1 MLKERLFQFAT
12 IVKCTDEK
20 NYFAFSNYHFFAV
33 SMIFDSFGAKFNRME
48 IENVKP
54 PVVLADSEHIF
65 VQSND
70 FIRAKYKDNMT
81 FWEFMIFGK
90 MCTMI
95 APEDEDFKEYTIYI
109 KDLIGLLGITDGGGV
124 YKYVLEAASR
134 LLDKRVIVSYK
145 DDTGRRMVLE
155 TNLVAG
161 FSKPEKLIKNE
172 PVFINITFHPQLKP
186 FLLQLQRDFTKV
198 DLRNYKFLRTGTS
211 IRLYHLLKQYF
222 GRRQYNVE
230 VPLEELK
237 EMLGVANKY
246 DLYGHFKAAV
256 LEEAQKRLVET
267 TDISFAYQE
276 VKVGKKVAA
285 IVFHIKENAAGHSTV
300 ADLPKMEAIKLP
312 QTSTSFSKKLPYS
325 SANIASNTPIAVTNT
340 PSTASDI
347 ETLARHTWQVS
358 SKMWQSLVEKYDE
371 TALRQAVGVTQKA
384 IEAGKVKD
392 AAGFFVQAVRNGY
405 VDTEG
410 GKAAKQKQQKATIEE
425 QKAAEVNQRSAVEA
439 KRKADYEKEK
449 QMIFK
454 MLEEDIEL
462 VDAVAKRLHG
472 GILQSS
478 YDDSKSF
485 DDNLQN
491 PLLLAAVMN
500 IVKEIKGKV

>member
-1 MLKERLFQFAT
+1 M
-12 IVKCTDEK
+12 IVG
-20 NYFAFSNYHFFAV
+20 N
-33 SMIFDSFGAKFNRME
+33 FGAKFNRMAT
-48 IENVKP
+48 ENVKP

-70 FIRAKYKDNMT
+70 FIRAKYKDNMS

-95 APEDEDFKEYTIYI
+95 SPEDEDFKDYTIFI

-211 IRLYHLLKQYF
+211 IRLYHLLKQYY
-222 GRRQYNVE
+222 GRRQHNVE
-230 VPLEELK
+230 VPLDELK

-256 LEEAQKRLVET
+256 LEEARKRLVET
-267 TDISFAYQE
+267 TDISFVYQE
-276 VKVGKKVAA
+276 VKIGRKVAA
-285 IVFHIKENAAGHSTV
+285 IVFHIRENAAGHPTV
-300 ADLPKMEAIKLP
+300 NDLPRMEPIKLP
-312 QTSTSFSKKLPYS
+312 HNSTSFSKPLPLNGVNTINLGTNS
-325 SANIASNTPIAVTNT
+325 VNSPTNLSKNSAENT
-340 PSTASDI
+340 PSVAPDI
-347 ETLARHTWQVS
+347 ELLARQTWQVS
-358 SKMWQSLVEKYDE
+358 AKMWKDLVGKYDE
-371 TALRQAVGVTQKA
+371 NALRQAISVTQKA
-384 IEAGKVKD
+384 LEGGKVKD

-405 VDTEG
+405 MDAEDSKV
-410 GKAAKQKQQKATIEE
+410 AKQKQQKATIAK
-425 QKAAEVNQRSAVEA
+425 QKTDEVNQRSLIDA
-439 KRKADYEKEK
+439 KRKADFEKEK
-449 QMIFK
+449 QAIFQ
-454 MLEEDIEL
+454 MLDDDIEL

-478 YDDSKSF
+478 YDDTKSF

-500 IVKEIKGKV
+500 IVKEIKGKKG

>member
-1 MLKERLFQFAT
+1 
-12 IVKCTDEK
+12 
-20 NYFAFSNYHFFAV
+20 
-33 SMIFDSFGAKFNRME
+33 MIFDSFDAKFKRME
-48 IENVKP
+48 NENVKS

-70 FIRAKYKDNMT
+70 FIRAKYKENMS

-95 APEDEDFKEYTIYI
+95 APEDEDFKEYTIFI

-230 VPLEELK
+230 VPLDELK

-256 LEEAQKRLVET
+256 LEEAQKRLIET

-285 IVFHIKENAAGHSTV
+285 IIFHIKENAAGYSTV
-300 ADLPKMEAIKLP
+300 EDLQKMTPIKLP
-312 QTSTSFSKKLPYS
+312 QSSASFSKKLPYTPE
-325 SANIASNTPIAVTNT
+325 NTPNATTKVVKTATT
-340 PSTASDI
+340 PADKPKVAADI
-347 ETLARHTWQVS
+347 EELAVQTWHVS
-358 SKMWQSLVEKYDE
+358 AKMWKSLITSYDE
-371 TALRQAVGVTQKA
+371 PALRQAVAVTQKA

-410 GKAAKQKQQKATIEE
+410 GKVAKQKQQKATIEE
-425 QKAAEVNQRSAVEA
+425 QKNLESHQRSLVDA
-439 KRKADYEKEK
+439 KRKADFENEKK
-449 QMIFK
+449 AIFQ

>member
-1 MLKERLFQFAT
+1 M
-12 IVKCTDEK
+12 
-20 NYFAFSNYHFFAV
+20 
-33 SMIFDSFGAKFNRME
+33 SMIFDSFGAKFKRME
-48 IENVKP
+48 IDNIKP

-70 FIRAKYKDNMT
+70 FIRAKYKDNMS

-211 IRLYHLLKQYF
+211 IRLYHLLKQYY
-222 GRRQYNVE
+222 GRRQHNVE
-230 VPLEELK
+230 VPLDELK

-246 DLYGHFKAAV
+246 ELYGHFKAAV

-285 IVFHIKENAAGHSTV
+285 IVFHIKENTAGHSTV
-300 ADLPKMEAIKLP
+300 EDLPRMSPIKLP
-312 QTSTSFSKKLPYS
+312 QTSTSFSKPLP
-325 SANIASNTPIAVTNT
+325 ITPSNTIKITPNAPNSTNNAPIV
-340 PSTASDI
+340 ASDI
-347 ETLARHTWQVS
+347 EVLARQTWQVS
-358 SKMWQSLVEKYDE
+358 AKMWQSLIEKYDE
-371 TALRQAVGVTQKA
+371 AALRQAVAVTQKA

-410 GKAAKQKQQKATIEE
+410 GKIAKQKQQKVAIEQ
-425 QKAAEVNQRSAVEA
+425 QKTEEINQRGLIDA
-439 KRKADYEKEK
+439 KRKADFEKEK
-449 QMIFK
+449 KAIFK

>member
-1 MLKERLFQFAT
+1 M
-12 IVKCTDEK
+12 
-20 NYFAFSNYHFFAV
+20 
-33 SMIFDSFGAKFNRME
+33 SMIVNSFGAKFKRMG

-95 APEDEDFKEYTIYI
+95 SPEDEDFKEYTIFI

-211 IRLYHLLKQYF
+211 IRLYHLLKQYY
-222 GRRQYNVE
+222 GRRQHNVE
-230 VPLEELK
+230 VPLDELK

-256 LEEAQKRLVET
+256 LEEARKRLVET
-267 TDISFAYQE
+267 TDINFAYQE
-276 VKVGKKVAA
+276 VKVGRKVAA
-285 IVFHIKENAAGHSTV
+285 IVFHIKENVAGHSTV
-300 ADLPKMEAIKLP
+300 EELPRMSPIKLP
-312 QTSTSFSKKLPYS
+312 QTSTSFSKPLPIS
-325 SANIASNTPIAVTNT
+325 VINTINLATNVPNLPVNTPIVAN
-340 PSTASDI
+340 DI
-347 ETLARHTWQVS
+347 EVLARQTWQVS
-358 SKMWQSLVEKYDE
+358 AKMWQSLVEKYDE
-371 TALRQAVGVTQKA
+371 NALRQAVFVTQKA
-384 IEAGKVKD
+384 VEAGKVKD

-405 VDTEG
+405 MDAEDS
-410 GKAAKQKQQKATIEE
+410 KIAKQKQQKATVAK
-425 QKAAEVNQRSAVEA
+425 QKVDETNQRSLIDA
-439 KRKADYEKEK
+439 KRKADFEKEK
-449 QMIFK
+449 QAIFQ
-454 MLEEDIEL
+454 MLEDDIEL

-478 YDDSKSF
+478 YDDTKSF

-500 IVKEIKGKV
+500 IVKEIRSKKG

>member
-1 MLKERLFQFAT
+1 M
-12 IVKCTDEK
+12 
-20 NYFAFSNYHFFAV
+20 
-33 SMIFDSFGAKFNRME
+33 SMIVGSFGAKFKRME

-54 PVVLADSEHIF
+54 PVVLGDSEHIF

-95 APEDEDFKEYTIYI
+95 SPEDEDFKEYTIFI

-211 IRLYHLLKQYF
+211 IRLYHLLKQYY
-222 GRRQYNVE
+222 GRRQHNVE
-230 VPLEELK
+230 VPLDELK

-276 VKVGKKVAA
+276 VKVGRKVAA

-300 ADLPKMEAIKLP
+300 NDLPRMEAIKLP
-312 QTSTSFSKKLPYS
+312 QTSTSFSKPLP
-325 SANIASNTPIAVTNT
+325 ASVINTINLATNATNT
-340 PSTASDI
+340 PLNPPVNAPIVANDI
-347 ETLARHTWQVS
+347 EVLARQTWQVS
-358 SKMWQSLVEKYDE
+358 AKMWQSLVEKYDE
-371 TALRQAVGVTQKA
+371 NALRQGVSVTQKA

-405 VDTEG
+405 MDAEDS
-410 GKAAKQKQQKATIEE
+410 KMAKQKQQKATVAK
-425 QKAAEVNQRSAVEA
+425 QKVDETNQRSLIDA
-439 KRKADYEKEK
+439 KRKADFEKEK
-449 QMIFK
+449 QAIFQ
-454 MLEEDIEL
+454 MLEDDIEL

-478 YDDSKSF
+478 YDDTKSF

-500 IVKEIKGKV
+500 IVKEIKGKKG

>member
-1 MLKERLFQFAT
+1 MSL
-12 IVKCTDEK
+12 IV
-20 NYFAFSNYHFFAV
+20 
-33 SMIFDSFGAKFNRME
+33 DSFESKFNRME
-48 IENVKP
+48 IDGIKP
-54 PVVLADSEHIF
+54 PVVLADSAHIF

-70 FIRAKYKDNMT
+70 FIRAKYKDNMS

-95 APEDEDFKEYTIYI
+95 APEDQDFKEYTIYI

-124 YKYVLEAASR
+124 YKYVLDAASR
-134 LLDKRVIVSYK
+134 LLDKRIIVSYK

-161 FSKPEKLIKNE
+161 FSKPEKLVKNE

-211 IRLYHLLKQYF
+211 IRLYHLLKQYY
-222 GRRQYNVE
+222 GRRQHNVE
-230 VPLEELK
+230 VPLDELK
-237 EMLGVANKY
+237 EMLGVSNKY
-246 DLYGHFKAAV
+246 ELYGHFKAAV
-256 LEEAQKRLVET
+256 LEEAQKRLIET
-267 TDISFAYQE
+267 TDISFVYQE

-285 IVFHIKENAAGHSTV
+285 IIFHIKENVAGHTLV
-300 ADLPKMEAIKLP
+300 DELPRMLPIKVS
-312 QTSTSFSKKLPYS
+312 QSSTSFSKTLPVIV
-325 SANIASNTPIAVTNT
+325 ANAPVIAN
-340 PSTASDI
+340 DI
-347 ETLARHTWQVS
+347 ENLARNTWQVS
-358 SKMWQSLVEKYDE
+358 AKMWQSLIEKYDE
-371 TALRQAVGVTQKA
+371 AALRQAVAVTQKA
-384 IEAGKVKD
+384 LEGGKVKD

-405 VDTEG
+405 LDTEG
-410 GKAAKQKQQKATIEE
+410 GKVAKQKQIKATIEQ
-425 QKAAEVNQRSAVEA
+425 QKVAEVNQQSLINA
-439 KRKADYEKEK
+439 KRKADFEKEK
-449 QMIFK
+449 VAIFQM
-454 MLEEDIEL
+454 LDEDIEL

-500 IVKEIKGKV
+500 IVKDIKKKV

>member
-1 MLKERLFQFAT
+1 M
-12 IVKCTDEK
+12 
-20 NYFAFSNYHFFAV
+20 
-33 SMIFDSFGAKFNRME
+33 SMIFDSFGAKFKRME
-48 IENVKP
+48 TDNVKP
-54 PVVLADSEHIF
+54 PVVLGDSEHIF

-70 FIRAKYKDNMT
+70 FIRAKYKDNMS

-95 APEDEDFKEYTIYI
+95 SPEDEDFKEYTIFI

-211 IRLYHLLKQYF
+211 IRLYHLLKQYY
-222 GRRQYNVE
+222 GRRQHHVE

-246 DLYGHFKAAV
+246 ELYGHFKAAV
-256 LEEAQKRLVET
+256 LEEARKRLVET
-267 TDISFAYQE
+267 TDISFVYQE

-300 ADLPKMEAIKLP
+300 PDMPKMEAIKLP

-325 SANIASNTPIAVTNT
+325 AANVASTTSNEAVSAAANSNANAPTVA
-340 PSTASDI
+340 ADI
-347 ETLARHTWQVS
+347 ETLARQTWAVS
-358 SKMWQSLVEKYDE
+358 KKMWQSLVEKYDE
-371 TALRQAVGVTQKA
+371 AALRQAMTVTQKA
-384 IEAGKVKD
+384 IEGGKVKD

-405 VDTEG
+405 MDAEEG
-410 GKAAKQKQQKATIEE
+410 KVAKQKQQKATIAE
-425 QKAAEVNQRSAVEA
+425 QKTAETNQRNAVDA
-439 KRKADYEKEK
+439 KRKADFEKEK
-449 QMIFK
+449 QLIFK

-478 YDDSKSF
+478 YDDTKSF

>member
-1 MLKERLFQFAT
+1 
-12 IVKCTDEK
+12 
-20 NYFAFSNYHFFAV
+20 
-33 SMIFDSFGAKFNRME
+33 
-48 IENVKP
+48 
-54 PVVLADSEHIF
+54 LADSEHIF

-70 FIRAKYKDNMT
+70 FIRAKYKENMS

-95 APEDEDFKEYTIYI
+95 APEDEDFKEYTIFI

-230 VPLEELK
+230 VPLDELK

-256 LEEAQKRLVET
+256 LEEAQKRLIET

-285 IVFHIKENAAGHSTV
+285 IVFHIKENAAGYSTV
-300 ADLPKMEAIKLP
+300 EDLQKMTPIKLP
-312 QTSTSFSKKLPYS
+312 QTSASFSKKLPY
-325 SANIASNTPIAVTNT
+325 TPTNT
-340 PSTASDI
+340 PNATTKVVKTATSPADKPKVAADI
-347 ETLARHTWQVS
+347 EELAVQTWHVS
-358 SKMWQSLVEKYDE
+358 AKMWKSLITSYDE
-371 TALRQAVGVTQKA
+371 PALRQAVAVTQKA

-425 QKAAEVNQRSAVEA
+425 QKTVESHQRSLVDA
-439 KRKADYEKEK
+439 KRKADFEKEK
-449 QMIFK
+449 KAIFQ

>member
-1 MLKERLFQFAT
+1 
-12 IVKCTDEK
+12 
-20 NYFAFSNYHFFAV
+20 
-33 SMIFDSFGAKFNRME
+33 MIFDSFDAKFKRME
-48 IENVKP
+48 NENVKS

-70 FIRAKYKDNMT
+70 FIRAKYKENMS

-95 APEDEDFKEYTIYI
+95 APEDEDFKEYTIFV

-172 PVFINITFHPQLKP
+172 PVFINITFHPHLKP

-230 VPLEELK
+230 VPLDELK

-256 LEEAQKRLVET
+256 LEEAQKRLIET
-267 TDISFAYQE
+267 TDISFVYQE

-285 IVFHIKENAAGHSTV
+285 IVFHIKENAAGYSTV
-300 ADLPKMEAIKLP
+300 EDLPKMSPIKLP
-312 QTSTSFSKKLPYS
+312 QTSASFSKKLPYS
-325 SANIASNTPIAVTNT
+325 PTSAPNAGTNKTIVKTTKTETAADAPNIAA
-340 PSTASDI
+340 DI
-347 ETLARHTWQVS
+347 ETLAVKTWQVS
-358 SKMWQSLVEKYDE
+358 AKMWKALATSYDE
-371 TALRQAVGVTQKA
+371 PALRQAVAVTQKA
-384 IEAGKVKD
+384 LEAGKVKD

-410 GKAAKQKQQKATIEE
+410 GKASKQKQQKATIEE
-425 QKAAEVNQRSAVEA
+425 QKTVEVNQRNVVDA
-439 KRKADYEKEK
+439 KRKADFEKEK
-449 QMIFK
+449 KAIFQ

>member
-1 MLKERLFQFAT
+1 
-12 IVKCTDEK
+12 
-20 NYFAFSNYHFFAV
+20 
-33 SMIFDSFGAKFNRME
+33 ME
-48 IENVKP
+48 VENTKP
-54 PVVLADSEHIF
+54 PVVLSDSEHIF

-70 FIRAKYKDNMT
+70 FIRAKYKDNMS

-285 IVFHIKENAAGHSTV
+285 IIFHIKENAAGHSTV
-300 ADLPKMEAIKLP
+300 EEIPRMNPIKLP
-312 QTSTSFSKKLPYS
+312 QTTTSFSKALPT
-325 SANIASNTPIAVTNT
+325 NPTNT
-340 PSTASDI
+340 ANSAQKPAIITQVVAQDI
-347 ETLARHTWQVS
+347 ETLALQTWHVS
-358 SKMWQSLVEKYDE
+358 AKMWQSLVAQYDE
-371 TALRQAVGVTQKA
+371 SALRQAVSVTQKA

-410 GKAAKQKQQKATIEE
+410 GKVAKQKQQKATIEE
-425 QKAAEVNQRSAVEA
+425 QKTAEVNQRTAVDA
-439 KRKADYEKEK
+439 KRKEDFEKEK
-449 QMIFK
+449 QKIFK
-454 MLEEDIEL
+454 MLENDIEL

-478 YDDSKSF
+478 YDDTKSF

-500 IVKEIKGKV
+500 IVKELKGKV

>member
-1 MLKERLFQFAT
+1 
-12 IVKCTDEK
+12 
-20 NYFAFSNYHFFAV
+20 
-33 SMIFDSFGAKFNRME
+33 MIFDIFDAKFKRME
-48 IENVKP
+48 NENVKP

-70 FIRAKYKDNMT
+70 FIRAKYKENMS

-95 APEDEDFKEYTIYI
+95 APEDEDFKEYTIFV

-161 FSKPEKLIKNE
+161 FSKPEKLVKNE
-172 PVFINITFHPQLKP
+172 PVFINITFHPHLKP

-222 GRRQYNVE
+222 GRRQYHVE
-230 VPLEELK
+230 VPLDELK
-237 EMLGVANKY
+237 EMLGVSNKY

-256 LEEAQKRLVET
+256 LEEAQKRLIET
-267 TDISFAYQE
+267 TDISFVYQE
-276 VKVGKKVAA
+276 VKVGKKVVA
-285 IVFHIKENAAGHSTV
+285 IVFHIKENAAGHTPVEDIQRMS
-300 ADLPKMEAIKLP
+300 PIKLP
-312 QTSTSFSKKLPYS
+312 QTSASFSKKLPT
-325 SANIASNTPIAVTNT
+325 TPTNT
-340 PSTASDI
+340 SNAAAKDAPTKAVKTVVTSTAAPKVAEDI
-347 ETLARHTWQVS
+347 ETLAVKTWQVS
-358 SKMWQSLVEKYDE
+358 AKMWKSLVTSYDE
-371 TALRQAVGVTQKA
+371 PALRQAVAVTQKA
-384 IEAGKVKD
+384 LEAGKVKD

-425 QKAAEVNQRSAVEA
+425 QKTAEVNQRNLVDA
-439 KRKADYEKEK
+439 KRKADFEKDK
-449 QMIFK
+449 KAIFQ

-462 VDAVAKRLHG
+462 VDAVAKRLNG

>member
-1 MLKERLFQFAT
+1 
-12 IVKCTDEK
+12 
-20 NYFAFSNYHFFAV
+20 
-33 SMIFDSFGAKFNRME
+33 MIFDIFDAKFKRME
-48 IENVKP
+48 NENVKP

-95 APEDEDFKEYTIYI
+95 ASDDEDFKEYTIYI

-161 FSKPEKLIKNE
+161 FSKPEKLVKNE

-230 VPLEELK
+230 VPLDELK

-246 DLYGHFKAAV
+246 ELYGHFKAAV

-300 ADLPKMEAIKLP
+300 EDLPKMEAIKLP
-312 QTSTSFSKKLPYS
+312 QKSTSFSKKLPYNTS
-325 SANIASNTPIAVTNT
+325 NPPNTPQTSISVAANT
-340 PSTASDI
+340 VSTTPIVASDI
-347 ETLARHTWQVS
+347 ETSARQTWQVS
-358 SKMWQSLVEKYDE
+358 AKMWQTLVAEYDE
-371 TALRQAVGVTQKA
+371 TALRQAVAVTQKA

-405 VDTEG
+405 LDAEESKV
-410 GKAAKQKQQKATIEE
+410 AKQKQQKATIEE
-425 QKAAEVNQRSAVEA
+425 QKTAEVNQRSAVDA
-439 KRKADYEKEK
+439 KRKADFEKEK
-449 QMIFK
+449 QKIFK
-454 MLEEDIEL
+454 ILEEDIEL

-478 YDDSKSF
+478 YDDTKSF

>member
-1 MLKERLFQFAT
+1 M
-12 IVKCTDEK
+12 IVG
-20 NYFAFSNYHFFAV
+20 
-33 SMIFDSFGAKFNRME
+33 SFGAKFKRME

-70 FIRAKYKDNMT
+70 FIRAKYKDNMS

-95 APEDEDFKEYTIYI
+95 SPEDEDFKEYTIFI

-211 IRLYHLLKQYF
+211 IRLYHLLKQYY
-222 GRRQYNVE
+222 GRRQHNVE
-230 VPLEELK
+230 VPLDELK

-276 VKVGKKVAA
+276 VKVGRKVAA

-300 ADLPKMEAIKLP
+300 EELPKMSPIKLP
-312 QTSTSFSKKLPYS
+312 QTSTSFSKPLPTS
-325 SANIASNTPIAVTNT
+325 VINTINLSTNATNT
-340 PSTASDI
+340 PVNAPIVANDI
-347 ETLARHTWQVS
+347 EVLARQTWQVS
-358 SKMWQSLVEKYDE
+358 AKMWQSLVEKYDE
-371 TALRQAVGVTQKA
+371 KALRQGVSVTQKA

-405 VDTEG
+405 MDAEESKV
-410 GKAAKQKQQKATIEE
+410 AKQKQQKATVAKQKVEE
-425 QKAAEVNQRSAVEA
+425 TNQRSLIDA
-439 KRKADYEKEK
+439 KRKADFEKEK
-449 QMIFK
+449 QAIFQ
-454 MLEEDIEL
+454 MLEDHIEL

-478 YDDSKSF
+478 YDDTKSF

-500 IVKEIKGKV
+500 IVKEIKGKKG

>member
-1 MLKERLFQFAT
+1 
-12 IVKCTDEK
+12 
-20 NYFAFSNYHFFAV
+20 
-33 SMIFDSFGAKFNRME
+33 MIFGNFDAKFKRIEM
-48 IENVKP
+48 ENVKP

-70 FIRAKYKDNMT
+70 FIRAKYKDNMS

-95 APEDEDFKEYTIYI
+95 SPEDEDFKEYTIYI

-161 FSKPEKLIKNE
+161 FSKPEKLVKNE

-246 DLYGHFKAAV
+246 ELYGHFKAAV

-300 ADLPKMEAIKLP
+300 EDLPRMSPIKLP
-312 QTSTSFSKKLPYS
+312 QSSSSFSKKLPATSIS
-325 SANIASNTPIAVTNT
+325 SVPATTILATNSEPII
-340 PSTASDI
+340 ASDI
-347 ETLARHTWQVS
+347 EYLARQTWQVS
-358 SKMWQSLVEKYDE
+358 AKMWQSLAAKYDE
-371 TALRQAVGVTQKA
+371 TALRQAIAVTQKA
-384 IEAGKVKD
+384 IDSGKVKD

-405 VDTEG
+405 VDAEG
-410 GKAAKQKQQKATIEE
+410 GKAEKQKQQKATVEK
-425 QKAAEVNQRSAVEA
+425 QKSDEVTQRNLTDA
-439 KRKADYEKEK
+439 KRKADFEQEKK
-449 QMIFK
+449 AIFQ
-454 MLEEDIEL
+454 LLDEDLDL
-462 VDAVAKRLHG
+462 VNEVAKRLHG

-500 IVKEIKGKV
+500 IVKDIKGKV

>member
-1 MLKERLFQFAT
+1 
-12 IVKCTDEK
+12 
-20 NYFAFSNYHFFAV
+20 
-33 SMIFDSFGAKFNRME
+33 MIFDSFDAKFKRME
-48 IENVKP
+48 NENVKS

-70 FIRAKYKDNMT
+70 FIRAKYKENMS

-95 APEDEDFKEYTIYI
+95 APEDEDFKEYTIFI

-230 VPLEELK
+230 VPLDELK

-256 LEEAQKRLVET
+256 LEEAQKRLIET

-285 IVFHIKENAAGHSTV
+285 IVFHIKENAAGYSTV
-300 ADLPKMEAIKLP
+300 EDLQKMTPIKLP
-312 QTSTSFSKKLPYS
+312 QTSASFSKKLPY
-325 SANIASNTPIAVTNT
+325 TPTNT
-340 PSTASDI
+340 PNATTKVVKTATTTADKPKVASDI
-347 ETLARHTWQVS
+347 EELAVQTWHVS
-358 SKMWQSLVEKYDE
+358 AKMWKSLITSYDE
-371 TALRQAVGVTQKA
+371 PALRQAVAVTQKA
-384 IEAGKVKD
+384 LEAGKVKD

-425 QKAAEVNQRSAVEA
+425 QKTVEVNQRSLVDA
-439 KRKADYEKEK
+439 KRKADFEKEK
-449 QMIFK
+449 KAIFQ

-500 IVKEIKGKV
+500 IVKEIRGKV

>member
-1 MLKERLFQFAT
+1 
-12 IVKCTDEK
+12 
-20 NYFAFSNYHFFAV
+20 
-33 SMIFDSFGAKFNRME
+33 ME
-48 IENVKP
+48 IEDVKP

-70 FIRAKYKDNMT
+70 FIRAKYKENMS

-95 APEDEDFKEYTIYI
+95 APEDEDFKEYQIFV

-134 LLDKRVIVSYK
+134 LLDKRIIVSYK

-161 FSKPEKLIKNE
+161 FSKPEKLLKNE
-172 PVFINITFHPQLKP
+172 PVFINITFHPHLKP

-230 VPLEELK
+230 VPLAELK

-256 LEEAQKRLVET
+256 LDEAQKRLIET
-267 TDISFAYQE
+267 TDISFVYQE
-276 VKVGKKVAA
+276 VKVGRKVAA
-285 IVFHIKENAAGHSTV
+285 IVFHIKENAAGHSMV
-300 ADLPKMEAIKLP
+300 ENLSRMDPIILPKN
-312 QTSTSFSKKLPYS
+312 STSFSKKLTY
-325 SANIASNTPIAVTNT
+325 TPTIPPNAGAKEITTKTVKTT
-340 PSTASDI
+340 EITT
-347 ETLARHTWQVS
+347 ETLSLTADIQALAVQTWHVS
-358 SKMWQSLVEKYDE
+358 AKMWKSLVTTYDE
-371 TALRQAVGVTQKA
+371 SALRQAVTVTQKA
-384 IEAGKVKD
+384 LEAGKVKD

-410 GKAAKQKQQKATIEE
+410 VKVAKQKQQKVTVEA
-425 QKAAEVNQRSAVEA
+425 QKTVEVNQRSLIEA
-439 KRKADYEKEK
+439 KRKADFEKEK
-449 QMIFK
+449 KAIFQ

-478 YDDSKSF
+478 YDDTKSF

-500 IVKEIKGKV
+500 IVKEITGKV

>member
-1 MLKERLFQFAT
+1 M
-12 IVKCTDEK
+12 IVDK
-20 NYFAFSNYHFFAV
+20 
-33 SMIFDSFGAKFNRME
+33 FDVKFKRME
-48 IENVKP
+48 IDGTKP

-70 FIRAKYKDNMT
+70 FIRAKYKDNMS

-95 APEDEDFKEYTIYI
+95 APEDEDFKEYTIYV

-134 LLDKRVIVSYK
+134 LLDKRIIVSYK

-161 FSKPEKLIKNE
+161 FSKPEKLVKNE

-211 IRLYHLLKQYF
+211 IRLYHLLKQYY
-222 GRRQYNVE
+222 GRRQHNVE
-230 VPLEELK
+230 VPLDELK

-246 DLYGHFKAAV
+246 ELYGHFKAAV

-285 IVFHIKENAAGHSTV
+285 IVFHIKENAAGYSTV
-300 ADLPKMEAIKLP
+300 DTIPRMSPIKLP
-312 QTSTSFSKKLPYS
+312 QTSTSFSKTLPS
-325 SANIASNTPIAVTNT
+325 SSSSNLPKTIKITANSANTVSLVAA
-340 PSTASDI
+340 DI
-347 ETLARHTWQVS
+347 ETLVRQTWQVS
-358 SKMWQSLVEKYDE
+358 AKMWQSLVEKYDE
-371 TALRQAVGVTQKA
+371 TALRQAIAITQKA
-384 IEAGKVKD
+384 LEAGKVKD

-410 GKAAKQKQQKATIEE
+410 VKVAKQKQQKASVEQQKIE
-425 QKAAEVNQRSAVEA
+425 EVNQRSLIEA
-439 KRKADYEKEK
+439 KRKADFEKEK
-449 QMIFK
+449 KLIFQ
-454 MLEEDIEL
+454 MLEDDIEL

-472 GILQSS
+472 GILQRS
-478 YDDSKSF
+478 YDDTKSF

>member
-1 MLKERLFQFAT
+1 M
-12 IVKCTDEK
+12 
-20 NYFAFSNYHFFAV
+20 
-33 SMIFDSFGAKFNRME
+33 SMIFDKFDANFKRME
-48 IENVKP
+48 NENVKP

-95 APEDEDFKEYTIYI
+95 ASDDEDFKEYTIYI

-161 FSKPEKLIKNE
+161 FSKPEKLVKNE

-230 VPLEELK
+230 VPLDELK

-246 DLYGHFKAAV
+246 ELYGHFKAAV

-312 QTSTSFSKKLPYS
+312 QTSTSFSKKLPYNTS
-325 SANIASNTPIAVTNT
+325 NPSNSAATPIKVAANT
-340 PSTASDI
+340 VLSPPIVASDI
-347 ETLARHTWQVS
+347 ETLARKTWQVS
-358 SKMWQSLVEKYDE
+358 AKMWQSLVAQYDE
-371 TALRQAVGVTQKA
+371 AALRQAVAVTQKA
-384 IEAGKVKD
+384 LEAGKVKD

-405 VDTEG
+405 LDAEESKV
-410 GKAAKQKQQKATIEE
+410 AKQKQQKVTIEA
-425 QKAAEVNQRSAVEA
+425 QKMAETNQRSAVDA
-439 KRKADYEKEK
+439 KRKMDFEKEK
-449 QMIFK
+449 QLIFK

-500 IVKEIKGKV
+500 IVKELKGKV

>member
-1 MLKERLFQFAT
+1 
-12 IVKCTDEK
+12 
-20 NYFAFSNYHFFAV
+20 
-33 SMIFDSFGAKFNRME
+33 MIFDSFDAKLKRMK
-48 IENVKP
+48 IDGTKP

-70 FIRAKYKDNMT
+70 FIRAKYKDNMS

-95 APEDEDFKEYTIYI
+95 APEDQDFKEYTIFI

-161 FSKPEKLIKNE
+161 FSKPEKLVKNE

-211 IRLYHLLKQYF
+211 IRLYHLLKQYY
-222 GRRQYNVE
+222 GRRQHNVE
-230 VPLEELK
+230 VPLDELK

-246 DLYGHFKAAV
+246 ELYGHFKAAV

-285 IVFHIKENAAGHSTV
+285 IVFHIKENAAGYSTV
-300 ADLPKMEAIKLP
+300 DSIPRMSPIKLP
-312 QTSTSFSKKLPYS
+312 QTSTSFSKALP
-325 SANIASNTPIAVTNT
+325 SANTIKISANSSSSTPLVA
-340 PSTASDI
+340 ADI
-347 ETLARHTWQVS
+347 EALVRQTWQVS
-358 SKMWQSLVEKYDE
+358 AKMWQSLVEKYDE
-371 TALRQAVGVTQKA
+371 AALRQAIAITQKA
-384 IEAGKVKD
+384 LEAGKVKD

-410 GKAAKQKQQKATIEE
+410 AKMAKQKQQKISVEE
-425 QKAAEVNQRSAVEA
+425 QKTVETNQRSLIEA
-439 KRKADYEKEK
+439 KRKADFEREKK
-449 QMIFK
+449 LIFK
-454 MLEEDIEL
+454 MLEDDIEL

-478 YDDSKSF
+478 YDDTKSF

>member
-1 MLKERLFQFAT
+1 
-12 IVKCTDEK
+12 
-20 NYFAFSNYHFFAV
+20 
-33 SMIFDSFGAKFNRME
+33 MIFDSFDAKFKRME
-48 IENVKP
+48 NENVKS

-70 FIRAKYKDNMT
+70 FIRAKYKENMS

-95 APEDEDFKEYTIYI
+95 APEDEDFKEYTIFV

-230 VPLEELK
+230 VPLDELK

-256 LEEAQKRLVET
+256 LEEAQKRLIET
-267 TDISFAYQE
+267 TDISFVYQE

-285 IVFHIKENAAGHSTV
+285 IVFHIKENTAGYSTV
-300 ADLPKMEAIKLP
+300 EDLPKMSPIKLP
-312 QTSTSFSKKLPYS
+312 QTSASFSRKLPYS
-325 SANIASNTPIAVTNT
+325 PTITPNAAAKDATPKTAKTAVTTSAT
-340 PSTASDI
+340 PKVAEDI
-347 ETLARHTWQVS
+347 EALAVKTWHVS
-358 SKMWQSLVEKYDE
+358 AKMWKSLVTSYDE
-371 TALRQAVGVTQKA
+371 PALRQAVAVTQKA
-384 IEAGKVKD
+384 VEAGKVKD

-425 QKAAEVNQRSAVEA
+425 QKTVEVNQRSLVDA
-439 KRKADYEKEK
+439 KRKADFEKEK
-449 QMIFK
+449 KAIFQM
-454 MLEEDIEL
+454 LDEDIEL

>member
-1 MLKERLFQFAT
+1 M
-12 IVKCTDEK
+12 
-20 NYFAFSNYHFFAV
+20 
-33 SMIFDSFGAKFNRME
+33 SMIFDNFDAKFKRME
-48 IENVKP
+48 NENVKP

-95 APEDEDFKEYTIYI
+95 ASDDEDFKEYTIYI

-161 FSKPEKLIKNE
+161 FSKPEKLVKNE

-230 VPLEELK
+230 VPLDELK

-246 DLYGHFKAAV
+246 ELYGHFKAAV

-325 SANIASNTPIAVTNT
+325 TANVAPNTSNKVSNTPVNEPNT
-340 PSTASDI
+340 PIVST
-347 ETLARHTWQVS
+347 EVEHLARQTWQVS
-358 SKMWQSLVEKYDE
+358 AKMWQSLVAQYDE
-371 TALRQAVGVTQKA
+371 AALRQAVAVTQKA

-405 VDTEG
+405 LDAEESKV
-410 GKAAKQKQQKATIEE
+410 AKQKQQKATIVE
-425 QKAAEVNQRSAVEA
+425 QKTAEDNQRSAVDA
-439 KRKADYEKEK
+439 KRKMDFEKEK
-449 QMIFK
+449 QLIFK

-500 IVKEIKGKV
+500 IVKELKGKV

>member
-1 MLKERLFQFAT
+1 
-12 IVKCTDEK
+12 
-20 NYFAFSNYHFFAV
+20 
-33 SMIFDSFGAKFNRME
+33 ME
-48 IENVKP
+48 NENVKP
-54 PVVLADSEHIF
+54 SAVLADSEHIF

-70 FIRAKYKDNMT
+70 FIRAKYKENMS

-95 APEDEDFKEYTIYI
+95 APEDEDFKEYTIFI

-172 PVFINITFHPQLKP
+172 PVFINITFHPHLKP

-230 VPLEELK
+230 VPLGELK
-237 EMLGVANKY
+237 EMLGVSNKY
-246 DLYGHFKAAV
+246 DLYGHFKATV
-256 LEEAQKRLVET
+256 LEEAQKRLIET

-276 VKVGKKVAA
+276 VKVGKKVVA
-285 IVFHIKENAAGHSTV
+285 IVFHIKENAAGHSAV
-300 ADLPKMEAIKLP
+300 ADLQRMTPIKLP
-312 QTSTSFSKKLPYS
+312 QTSASFSRKLTYTP
-325 SANIASNTPIAVTNT
+325 SNTPNAATKVVKTTAATSPT
-340 PSTASDI
+340 PKVAADI
-347 ETLARHTWQVS
+347 EILAVQTWYVS
-358 SKMWQSLVEKYDE
+358 AKMWKSLITTYDE
-371 TALRQAVGVTQKA
+371 PALRQAVAVTQKA
-384 IEAGKVKD
+384 MEAGKVKD

-410 GKAAKQKQQKATIEE
+410 GKVTKQKQQKATIEE
-425 QKAAEVNQRSAVEA
+425 QKTAEVNQRSLVDA
-439 KRKADYEKEK
+439 KRKADFEKEK
-449 QMIFK
+449 KAIFQ
-454 MLEEDIEL
+454 MLEDDIEL

-478 YDDSKSF
+478 YDDTKSF